1 MNVLVV
7 SGNIG
12 KDAVVRKAGEQSVA
26 GFSLAM
32 KSGYGDKAQT
42 IWLDCSLWGKQ
53 AESGL
58 VQYLKK
64 GQFVVLS
71 GELGT
76 REHEGKTYL
85 TLRVNDVTLG
95 GKPEQSSQ
103 QPQQQPQQ
111 MQQLPTQGFANP
123 NGMQQPQQGY
133 QQVHQS
139 GYDNQ
144 VAANHQNRQPPQG
157 YQGQMPQQQPQQWQ
171 QNQQWQQQ
179 GAPDFSDDDIA
190 F

>member
-1 MNVLVV
+1 MNVLTA

-12 KDAVVRKAGEQSVA
+12 RDAEVRNAGGTAVA

-64 GQFVVLS
+64 GQFVVVS

-76 REHEGKTYL
+76 REHEGKTYI
-85 TLRVNDVTLG
+85 TLRCNSVTLG
-95 GKPEQSSQ
+95 GKSEAAPQTAARPAQQAVQ
-103 QPQQQPQQ
+103 QP
-111 MQQLPTQGFANP
+111 
-123 NGMQQPQQGY
+123 
-133 QQVHQS
+133 
-139 GYDNQ
+139 
-144 VAANHQNRQPPQG
+144 RQAPPQG
-157 YQGQMPQQQPQQWQ
+157 YQGQMPQQQQQY
-171 QNQQWQQQ
+171 
-179 GAPDFSDDDIA
+179 ADFDDSVP

>member
-1 MNVLVV
+1 MNVLTA

-12 KDAVVRKAGEQSVA
+12 RDAEVRNAGGTAVA

-64 GQFVVLS
+64 GQFVVVS

-76 REHEGKTYL
+76 REHEGKTYI
-85 TLRVNDVTLG
+85 TLRCNSVTLG
-95 GKPEQSSQ
+95 GKQEAAPQAAARPA
-103 QPQQQPQQ
+103 PQQSAPARPSPAQQ
-111 MQQLPTQGFANP
+111 TAGL
-123 NGMQQPQQGY
+123 
-133 QQVHQS
+133 
-139 GYDNQ
+139 
-144 VAANHQNRQPPQG
+144 
-157 YQGQMPQQQPQQWQ
+157 
-171 QNQQWQQQ
+171 
-179 GAPDFSDDDIA
+179 PDFDDDIP

>member
-1 MNVLVV
+1 MNVLTV

-12 KDAVVRKAGEQSVA
+12 KDAVKRDAGGTAVV
-26 GFSLAM
+26 GFSVAM
-32 KSGYGDKAQT
+32 KSGYGEKAQT

-85 TLRVNDVTLG
+85 TLRVASVTLG
-95 GKPEQSSQ
+95 GKSEQSAAPAPQ
-103 QPQQQPQQ
+103 QRPAAPQQQFQPVIGK
-111 MQQLPTQGFANP
+111 PTE
-123 NGMQQPQQGY
+123 Y
-133 QQVHQS
+133 
-139 GYDNQ
+139 
-144 VAANHQNRQPPQG
+144 
-157 YQGQMPQQQPQQWQ
+157 
-171 QNQQWQQQ
+171 
-179 GAPDFSDDDIA
+179 DDDIP

>member
-1 MNVLVV
+1 MNVLTV
-7 SGNIG
+7 SGNLG
-12 KDAVVRKAGEQSVA
+12 KDAVVRKAGDQSVA

-85 TLRVNDVTLG
+85 TLRVASVTLG
-95 GKPEQSSQ
+95 GKSDAHPVQQQPAQAPQQSYNQAPRQAPQSFNQ
-103 QPQQQPQQ
+103 APQQQPQY
-111 MQQLPTQGFANP
+111 F
-123 NGMQQPQQGY
+123 
-133 QQVHQS
+133 
-139 GYDNQ
+139 DD
-144 VAANHQNRQPPQG
+144 
-157 YQGQMPQQQPQQWQ
+157 
-171 QNQQWQQQ
+171 
-179 GAPDFSDDDIA
+179 APF
-190 F
+190 